1 MDNKFYT
8 SNSNTF
14 VMPPTTLN
22 IFDAVTIHQDGR
34 VEVNPKYTTDEA
46 AKLFWDA
53 VIKLA
58 PDFFDKDRLNEKIF
72 KLESMCRA
80 AGYDSMQIKAGTPY
94 VELIGG

>member
-1 MDNKFYT
+1 MNDNKFYT

-14 VMPPTTLN
+14 VIPPTTLN

-53 VIKLA
+53 VIQLA
-58 PDFFDKDRLNEKIF
+58 PDFFDKDRLNEKI
-72 KLESMCRA
+72 KQMKERIEDLEADAEWNEHSK
-80 AGYDSMQIKAGTPY
+80 G
-94 VELIGG
+94 